1 MSTYPNGFPTYADDM
16 GRRVEA
22 THFCIHL
29 RHDPHRCVTFDR
41 NAPDARL
48 TGVGHLIGEER
59 FRGLPD
65 DGKRLWHSHRYEA
78 ESGSLTAPGV
88 PDTAGHA
95 CFEDRVRTYGKALHT
110 WRYDRDGFPTGFR
123 S

>member
-29 RHDPHRCVTFDR
+29 RHDPHRCVTVDR

-48 TGVGHLIGEER
+48 TGVGHLI
-59 FRGLPD
+59 
-65 DGKRLWHSHRYEA
+65 
-78 ESGSLTAPGV
+78 APGV